1 MNGKLYYFKYFGKT
15 GRQRHTSQKER
26 KYSVNHGKYGLQ
38 PNPCATT
45 SHLSE
50 RPSIQTTKNFSVKAL
65 SLKSLVNEHL
75 LKATANTFGGYIFI
89 IFHCFQACYKSTS
102 WRAERALFGRD
113 PLPHGLLSIC
123 VRSLTRQRIRRT
135 LSHCLSDKRNNI
147 HRNLEIACTKLSCKK
162 YIYLVLY
169 WKNTPCSRKRPPPV
183 SDH

>member
-1 MNGKLYYFKYFGKT
+1 MAHAHMMTRMTRMTRWLAGSQFVKT
-15 GRQRHTSQKER
+15 RRI
-26 KYSVNHGKYGLQ
+26 
-38 PNPCATT
+38 
-45 SHLSE
+45 HLSE

-162 YIYLVLY
+162 YIYPGSLPGPLLEKY
-169 WKNTPCSRKRPPPV
+169 PLFS
-183 SDH
+183 